1 MELKQVNLINV
12 RNFDNKTFNFEG
24 NTEIVMPN
32 EGGKSTLA
40 DAITFV
46 LIGKLYSGASDAQS
60 LKPLRDTAEEVS
72 IELIYSD
79 GEKEL
84 SLKKT
89 YKENWVKTRGTTEVT
104 MSGHTTDCFINETKM
119 TVSNFEKELCGYF
132 NVQSTKELN
141 IMLNP
146 YYFGQVMSWQER
158 LEYVT
163 KVTGEVTIDDVIDVA
178 KEVKPLRDD
187 LYRYGDGLKQKL
199 HTDTVEKKK
208 AVEEKQIQIK
218 GDVIEEVVTEKT
230 FNEAATLLNSNN
242 DKILKLRVKKQG
254 INDPV
259 LEALKVQK
267 MEVSS
272 KIEQSKDADRQ
283 ELAKK
288 NESINKNIEL
298 KRVEKLAKQELV
310 GNLRNEINANDNSIR
325 STKEEIQR
333 TDKLISKKRAEL
345 AEVKEDYNKM
355 KATEF
360 KPLESKHCPNCDF
373 DLTAEENEKLKSEF
387 NLNQAK
393 ELKNITNKGNQLVEE
408 INSLKKEIN
417 DANDKIANLEFE
429 QENKRSEL
437 KLIEEKVVELSKD
450 ILELEN
456 SKTYNYVSELT
467 KSLQKQLEGILDNI
481 TQEEN
486 KTFDSEGIQSE
497 ISELET
503 ANVKLQETIDEYNA
517 QKRLK
522 VRKEQRERELVRLE
536 EQLADAEFKEELL
549 AIYNKT
555 YLRILNERVEHHF
568 PGVKF
573 QLIKDNIKEGSWS
586 QVCYVLVESE
596 KGLLVPYETANT
608 ASKIKIG
615 VKIASLLAD
624 ALGWNKL
631 PMVIDNAEA
640 VTKSNRYFDTD
651 AQVIT
656 LVADDLTSDKIPPM
670 NNEQQAQLTLEI

>member
-12 RNFDNKTFNFEG
+12 RNFDNKTFNFNG

-345 AEVKEDYNKM
+345 AEVKEDYNKK

-437 KLIEEKVVELSKD
+437 KLIEEEVVKLSKE

-456 SKTYNYVSELT
+456 SKTYSYVSELT

-549 AIYNKT
+549 AVYNKT
-555 YLRILNERVEHHF
+555 YLKILNERVEHHF

-596 KGLLVPYETANT
+596 QGLLVPYETANT

-615 VKIASLLAD
+615 VKISNLLAD

-640 VTKSNRYFDTD
+640 VTRSNRQFETD

-656 LVADDLTSDKIPPM
+656 LVADDLTPNNIPLI
-670 NNEQQAQLTLEI
+670 NNEQQAQMSLEI